1 MSETPPSDY
10 LATEVTL
17 DHFMNRFFDH
27 SLPKAEWNHAG
38 HVAMAA
44 YLLYDSNVDTALP
57 KVRKAI
63 RAYIEATGGRNTE
76 SNGYHETLTVFWM
89 TVVSAKLRE
98 LQAVS
103 RLQAVRGVV
112 GAYGEARR
120 LHTLYYSHDLH
131 AADAVARLQW
141 VEPDLRQ
148 I

>member
-1 MSETPPSDY
+1 MNEALPNDFLASEE
-10 LATEVTL
+10 AL
-17 DHFMNRFFDH
+17 DHFMHSFFDH

-44 YLLYDSNVDTALP
+44 YLLYDSDVDAALP

-63 RAYIEATGGRNTE
+63 RTYIEATGGRNTA

-89 TVVSAKLRE
+89 RVVAAKLRE
-98 LQAVS
+98 LQAAS
-103 RLQAVRGVV
+103 RLEAVRGVV
-112 GAYGEARR
+112 AAYGEARR

-131 AADAVARLQW
+131 AADAVARRQW